1 MAVVLWG
8 CQNTSLL
15 VWTGNARP
23 LEKKHLEEKNVSG
36 LEMDLKGQCDLTLM
50 PLMTVSAKLLC
61 FAQVL
66 SGEEAEV
73 LTCKAER
80 DSETIRICRLWQPHP
95 LHDSLTLVKHL
106 K

>member
-1 MAVVLWG
+1 M
-8 CQNTSLL
+8 
-15 VWTGNARP
+15 
-23 LEKKHLEEKNVSG
+23 SG
-36 LEMDLKGQCDLTLM
+36 LEMDLKGQRDLTLM
-50 PLMTVSAKLLC
+50 PLMTVSAKILC

-95 LHDSLTLVKHL
+95 LHDSLNDAGQTFKVIDTRNVYGAPTMSGTWQGVRGTSETDR
-106 K
+106 